1 MQNMM
6 NINDMNFNNNNFP
19 MPNMM
24 MNNNNFFPNNNYIN
38 FNMNNNNIFPG
49 MNNNINNMMFNQ
61 NNKEEEEW
69 LKGFKMGA
77 EEANNLANE
86 DNIPKMN
93 VEFRTTNGISNIII
107 VKYGTTIDQL
117 LIKYLNRVNSPEL
130 IGDKDNKIAFLFNAD
145 SYANGL
151 TFTTP
156 DALKEFV
163 RNYYN

>member
-1 MQNMM
+1 
-6 NINDMNFNNNNFP
+6 

-24 MNNNNFFPNNNYIN
+24 MNNNNFFPNNNFLQN
-38 FNMNNNNIFPG
+38 FNMNMNNNIFPG

-61 NNKEEEEW
+61 NNKEEEW
-69 LKGFKMGA
+69 LKGFKMGV

-86 DNIPKMN
+86 DNSPKMN

-130 IGDKDNKIAFLFNAD
+130 IGDKDNKITFLFNACKLRFGD
-145 SYANGL
+145 Q
-151 TFTTP
+151 TP
-156 DALKEFV
+156 VEVFFKNMSNPIVVVNDV
-163 RNYYN
+163 DNMPGG